1 MNRSFYTLVFTL
13 VTTCIIIEMSAQQL
27 SKHPGIV
34 VTQIDVGLILLLD
47 DIDGKVCNSSC
58 LLMV

>member
-13 VTTCIIIEMSAQQL
+13 MTTCIIIEMSAQQL
-27 SKHPGIV
+27 SLHPGIV